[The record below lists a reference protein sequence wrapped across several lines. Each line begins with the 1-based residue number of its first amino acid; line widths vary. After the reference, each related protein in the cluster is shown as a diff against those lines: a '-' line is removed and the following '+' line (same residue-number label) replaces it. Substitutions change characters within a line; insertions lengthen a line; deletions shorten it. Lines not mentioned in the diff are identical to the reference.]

1 MVPSRRSLLAT
12 AGGFRLL
19 RPLRMRNFALLWSG
33 MTISLLG
40 DGMYTV
46 AIAWTAYELSGAPTA
61 LSLVGLSATVPQL
74 VLVLLGGVVSDRF
87 ERWRVMLGADV
98 LRAFVV
104 AMIGALALTDV
115 LRLWQLVALVALYG
129 IGTAMFVPA
138 ITALVPEL
146 VPSDRLL
153 EANALNQVSRP
164 LMLRFLGP
172 ALGGLL
178 IAKLGVGWA
187 FVADAASF
195 GASLA
200 ALVAIGRGAA
210 AELERRVRSSIVR
223 EVGEGLAFARSQ
235 PWLLGTL
242 IGSSLAMLF
251 FYGPVYVLLPFVVKH
266 VLGGSAGDL
275 GLVFA
280 AGGIGAIA
288 MSLTL
293 GGRGLPRRPVT
304 VMYVAWALMSLQL
317 IGYATADTLWE
328 VAIASFG
335 GTALLVAGQVLW
347 STLLQRLVPREVLGR
362 VASFDAL
369 LSYAL
374 VPLSYAVTA
383 PVEAAIGL
391 RTTLIGAGVASA
403 SILALTLAFFPRLR
417 DVEVGRRD
425 DLGTQHGAARAG

>member
-1 MVPSRRSLLAT
+1 MVPSHRSLLAI

-74 VLVLLGGVVSDRF
+74 VLLLLGGVVSDRF

-98 LRAFVV
+98 LRAVVV
-104 AMIGALALTDV
+104 AMIGALALADV

-146 VPSDRLL
+146 VPSERLL
-153 EANALNQVSRP
+153 EANALSQVSRP

-210 AELERRVRSSIVR
+210 VAFERRVRSTIVG

-242 IGSSLAMLF
+242 VGSSLAMLF

-304 VMYVAWALMSLQL
+304 VMYVAWTLMSLQL

-335 GTALLVAGQVLW
+335 GTALLVAGQILW
-347 STLLQRLVPREVLGR
+347 STLLQRRVPREVLGR

-391 RTTLIGAGVASA
+391 RTTLIGAGLASA

-417 DVEVGRRD
+417 DVEDGERG

>member
-1 MVPSRRSLLAT
+1 MQSHRSLLAT

-98 LRAFVV
+98 LRAVV
-104 AMIGALALTDV
+104 VGMIGALALADV
-115 LRLWQLVALVALYG
+115 LRLWQLVALVGLYG

-138 ITALVPEL
+138 ITALVPDL

-153 EANALNQVSRP
+153 EANALNQLSRP

-178 IAKLGVGWA
+178 IARVGVGWA

-210 AELERRVRSSIVR
+210 VALERRVRSSIVR

-242 IGSSLAMLF
+242 LGSSLAMLF

-304 VMYVAWALMSLQL
+304 VMYVAWTLMSLQL
-317 IGYATADTLWE
+317 IGYATPTSLWE
-328 VAIASFG
+328 VASASFG

-391 RTTLIGAGVASA
+391 RTTLIGAGLASA

-417 DVEVGRRD
+417 DVDVGRPG
-425 DLGTQHGAARAG
+425 DLGTEHGTARAG